1 MFAKKTTLQS
11 DWYTLLGVVATLVA
25 IGLIFV
31 YSSSSVYASE
41 QFGSA
46 HYYLKKHTLGILVG
60 IVAFYVARF
69 FSLEFLY
76 SYAPLLFAGGFF
88 LTLATL
94 IPSIGVT
101 IHGSSRWLS
110 LPGLLFQ
117 PSEVLKVAFI
127 LYIARLIT
135 KQHGKPFTF
144 KRSYLPVIALI
155 AITAAVL
162 LKQPD
167 FGLTITL
174 SLTAFM
180 LLFIAGLPLTY
191 LAATAITC
199 IPAFILL
206 IYMFPYRLA
215 RIMTFLD
222 PWKDPQGAGFQIIQS
237 LIAIGSGSWLG
248 SGIAHSKQKFF
259 YLPMQ
264 HTDFI
269 FSIIAEET
277 GFIGVSLIILL
288 YVLLLYKGIKIAWQ
302 LRTPFA
308 LNMVLGCTLLIT
320 LQTIINIFVATGLFP
335 TKGIGLPLISYGNTS
350 LVCTLFMIGLIAN
363 AVDHG
368 K

>member
-1 MFAKKTTLQS
+1 MFTKKTTLQS
-11 DWYTLLGVVATLVA
+11 DWYMFLGVVTTLVA
-25 IGLIFV
+25 LGLIFV

-46 HYYLKKHTLGILVG
+46 HYYLQKHSIGIVVG
-60 IVAFYVARF
+60 IIAFYIARF
-69 FSLEFLY
+69 VSLQFLY
-76 SYAPLLFAGGFF
+76 ASAPLFFASGFF

-94 IPSIGVT
+94 VPKVGVT
-101 IHGSSRWLS
+101 IHGSSRWLT

-117 PSEVLKVAFI
+117 PSEVLKVAFV
-127 LYIARLIT
+127 LYIARMLS

-144 KRSYLPVIALI
+144 KKSYVPLLVIM
-155 AITAAVL
+155 AITAGVL

-167 FGLTITL
+167 FGLTVTLCITAL
-174 SLTAFM
+174 AMIFV
-180 LLFIAGLPLTY
+180 AELPLTY
-191 LAATAITC
+191 LAATCMAL
-199 IPAFILL
+199 IPAVVFL
-206 IYMFPYRLA
+206 IYAFPYRLA
-215 RIMTFLD
+215 RIMTFIN

-237 LIAIGSGSWLG
+237 LIAIGSGSWFG

-277 GFIGVSLIILL
+277 GFIGVSIIIVL
-288 YVLLLYKGIKIAWQ
+288 YLLLLYKGTKIAWQ

-308 LNMVLGCTLLIT
+308 LYTVLGYTTLIS
-320 LQTIINIFVATGLFP
+320 LQTIINLFVATGLFP
-335 TKGIGLPLISYGNTS
+335 TKGIGLPLMSYGNTS

-363 AVDHG
+363 TVDHA